1 MSTDRAGYITGLR
14 ALADLLEAHDE
25 LPLPYNDIHW
35 HFLSGRDDKAD
46 LARFARLIGG
56 ALTKNTYGD
65 DSSPGGAYFELRG
78 RVHGLTVSASAYRN
92 QVCTRVVTGTREVTK
107 TVPAPDAP
115 MVEVT
120 ETVEDVEWVCGPVL
134 SEQSEADFA
143 DDGPLD
149 VQPFD
154 MSGSTR
160 GAER

>member
-115 MVEVT
+115 SSSQAAT
-120 ETVEDVEWVCGPVL
+120 
-134 SEQSEADFA
+134 DFRRRTA
-143 DDGPLD
+143 GRPTSSRL
-149 VQPFD
+149 
-154 MSGSTR
+154 GTSTLLAGR
-160 GAER
+160 NSVPMITIWCRSRPG